1 MEQAA
6 SKSSTVFTYGLY
18 LGIASI
24 VFSLITFYGGMMGNT
39 YFSYLGY
46 LLLVVFIFLG
56 LKFYKEKENAGVLR
70 YGQGVG
76 LGVLISL
83 VGGVVSSIFTYV
95 YFVFIDPSK
104 HTELLAVIQEKQLE
118 AGVSAA
124 QLEQA
129 EGVMSAMMSPAAM
142 VIFGIIGSL
151 IGGLIISLILSAILK
166 KDPEIT
172 Y

>member
-1 MEQAA
+1 MQQAA

-24 VFSLITFYGGMMGNT
+24 VFSLITFYSGMLGNT
-39 YFSYLGY
+39 YFSYLAY
-46 LLLVVFIFLG
+46 LIPIIFIFMG

-104 HTELLAVIQEKQLE
+104 HTEMLAVVQEKQLE
-118 AGVSAA
+118 AGVPAA
-124 QLEQA
+124 QLEQMD
-129 EGVMSAMMSPAAM
+129 GIMSVMMSPTSMA
-142 VIFGIIGSL
+142 IIGIVGSV
-151 IGGLIISLILSAILK
+151 IGGLIIALIVSAILK
-166 KDPEIT
+166 KDPEVT

>member
-24 VFSLITFYGGMMGNT
+24 VFSLITFYSGMLGNT
-39 YFSYLGY
+39 YFTSLGY
-46 LLLVVFIFLG
+46 LIPIIFIFMG
-56 LKFYKEKENAGVLR
+56 LKFYKEKENAGILR

-83 VGGVVSSIFTYV
+83 VGGVISSIFTYV

-104 HTELLAVIQEKQLE
+104 HTELLAVMQEKQLE
-118 AGVSAA
+118 AGATEA
-124 QLEQA
+124 QLEQMD
-129 EGVMSAMMSPAAM
+129 GMMSAMSSPTAM
-142 VIFGIIGSL
+142 AIFGIIGSVF
-151 IGGLIISLILSAILK
+151 GGLIIALIISAILK
-166 KDPEIT
+166 KDPEVT

>member
-6 SKSSTVFTYGLY
+6 SKSSTVVTYGLY

-24 VFSLITFYGGMMGNT
+24 VFSLIIFYSGMMGNT

-46 LLLVVFIFLG
+46 LIPIVFIFLG
-56 LKFYKEKENAGVLR
+56 LKFYKEKENAGILK

-83 VGGVVSSIFTYV
+83 VGGVVSSIFTYI
-95 YFVFIDPSK
+95 YFVFIDPAK
-104 HTELLAVIQEKQLE
+104 HTEMLAIVQEKQLE
-118 AGVSAA
+118 AGVPAE
-124 QLEQA
+124 QLEQMD
-129 EGVMSAMMSPAAM
+129 GMMSAMMSPIAM
-142 VIFGIIGSL
+142 ALFGIIGAL
-151 IGGLIISLILSAILK
+151 IGGLIISLIISAILK

>member
-18 LGIASI
+18 LGVASI
-24 VFSLITFYGGMMGNT
+24 AFSLITFYGGMMGNT
-39 YFSYLGY
+39 YFGY
-46 LLLVVFIFLG
+46 LAYLIPIIFIFLG
-56 LKFYKEKENAGVLR
+56 LKFYKEKENGGILR

-104 HTELLAVIQEKQLE
+104 HTEMLAVIQEKQLE
-118 AGVSAA
+118 AGVPSA
-124 QLEQA
+124 QLEQMD
-129 EGVMSAMMSPAAM
+129 GVMSTMMSPTSLSL
-142 VIFGIIGSL
+142 IGIISAVF
-151 IGGLIISLILSAILK
+151 GGLIIALIVSAILK